1 MEKIMSAFLLDIRPL
16 KEPLG
21 FIRVLEWVFA
31 IFAFAST
38 GNYSG
43 TTSFNIQCQ
52 GTGFIHVINVS
63 FEYPFRLNKNG
74 FDVPT
79 CEVNK
84 TAESKKY
91 YLIGDHSSSAEFFVA
106 VGVLAFLYCTSILVV
121 YVGYQ
126 HVYRESNRGPVID
139 LLITGIFTF
148 LWLVASSAWGKG
160 LTDVKL
166 ATSPTALV
174 SLPNV
179 CKIPPNKCTPGALPT
194 FGPLNSS
201 VISGFLNLI
210 LWAGNCWFIFKETH
224 FHTQAAPSAT
234 QQEATRQP

>member
-38 GNYSG
+38 VNYSG
-43 TTSFNIQCQ
+43 TTSFNIRCQ
-52 GTGFIHVINVS
+52 ETVHVINVS
-63 FEYPFRLNKNG
+63 FEYPFRLNKHE

-84 TAESKKY
+84 TESKKY
-91 YLIGDHSSSAEFFVA
+91 HLIGDHSSSAEFFVA

-139 LLITGIFTF
+139 LVITGIFTF

-160 LTDVKL
+160 LTDVRW
-166 ATSPTALV
+166 ATHPTELI

-179 CKIPPNKCTPGALPT
+179 CKTVQCTPGALPT

-224 FHTQAAPSAT
+224 FHAQAAPSAT

>member
-1 MEKIMSAFLLDIRPL
+1 MSAFLLDIRPL

-21 FIRVLEWVFA
+21 FIRVLEWAFS

-38 GNYSG
+38 GHYSG

-52 GTGFIHVINVS
+52 GNASIHETNIS
-63 FEYPFRLNKNG
+63 FGYPFRLNQIG

-79 CEVNK
+79 CVVNR
-84 TAESKKY
+84 TTEMKKH
-91 YLIGDHSSSAEFFVA
+91 YLVGDHSSSAEFFVA
-106 VGVLAFLYCTSILVV
+106 VGVLAFLYCTGILVV

-126 HVYRESNRGPVID
+126 HVYRESNRGPLID
-139 LLITGIFTF
+139 LLLTGIFTF
-148 LWLVASSAWGKG
+148 LWLLASSAWGKG
-160 LTDVKL
+160 LTDVKWT
-166 ATSPTALV
+166 TSPTKLL
-174 SLPNV
+174 SLINA
-179 CKIPPNKCTPGALPT
+179 CKTPTNKCTAGALPT
-194 FGPLNSS
+194 LGPLNSS

-224 FHTQAAPSAT
+224 FHTQAGPSAT